1 AKPEQVPVQP
11 PAPTPPV
18 PGEREPGTYPPDRRR
33 KDPSPFKQEGLPE
46 RGLRERIAQTLKEM
60 GVPAWAV
67 AAVTVAIVAALA
79 DPEPFSKIAAIV
91 GVAAAT
97 AILIAIGR
105 LGDAPSGPSA

>member
-1 AKPEQVPVQP
+1 
-11 PAPTPPV
+11 
-18 PGEREPGTYPPDRRR
+18 
-33 KDPSPFKQEGLPE
+33 
-46 RGLRERIAQTLKEM
+46 M